1 MDKKIFKYKYR
12 IANDSEATYFRRM
25 DRVITRS
32 LERAESRDPAV
43 ETDLSAL
50 LERDS
55 REGAVGQQILRM
67 LDGKDVKEIAKDGTK
82 AIRDYMLDEAEKQY
96 RDYYES
102 DSEEQEFFEYLDSMS
117 NRDKIRLIEI
127 FEDHTIDP
135 QIAKRFRSI
144 PKREF
149 NPELSVFSNL
159 YLDLVD
165 FKDRV
170 KPLASDMSLLDQT
183 SKY

>member
-1 MDKKIFKYKYR
+1 
-12 IANDSEATYFRRM
+12 
-25 DRVITRS
+25 
-32 LERAESRDPAV
+32 
-43 ETDLSAL
+43 
-50 LERDS
+50 
-55 REGAVGQQILRM
+55 M
-67 LDGKDVKEIAKDGTK
+67 LDGKDFKEIAKDGTA
-82 AIRDYMLDEAEKQY
+82 AIRDYMLEEAEHQY

-102 DSEEQEFFEYLDSMS
+102 DNEESEFFEYLDSMA

-127 FEDHTIDP
+127 FEDHTVDP
-135 QIAKRFRSI
+135 QVAKRYRSI

-159 YLDLVD
+159 VLDLVD

-183 SKY
+183 STHQR